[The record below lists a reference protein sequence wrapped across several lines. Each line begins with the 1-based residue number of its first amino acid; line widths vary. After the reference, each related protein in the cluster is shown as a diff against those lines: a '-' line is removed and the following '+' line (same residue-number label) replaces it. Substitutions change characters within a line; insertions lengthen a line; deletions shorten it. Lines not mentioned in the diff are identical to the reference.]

1 MRGSHAGT
9 VVLLELVVR
18 IREDNEASRSLMN
31 FLAAFQ
37 SPEPIATLG
46 WLIGALGG
54 AIFDV
59 GLLFAIGSTPRLR
72 EHGRAP
78 PMKPRSNILL
88 RAPVALMVLLWLA
101 GWFLG
106 GSSASLCYVIHS
118 ALAATLVAG
127 GVVLP
132 LMVTAANHIARRSLW

>member
-1 MRGSHAGT
+1 
-9 VVLLELVVR
+9 
-18 IREDNEASRSLMN
+18 MN
-31 FLAAFQ
+31 FLAALQ
-37 SPEPIATLG
+37 GPEPIATLG

-54 AIFDV
+54 AVFDV

-72 EHGRAP
+72 EHGNAP

-88 RAPVALMVLLWLA
+88 RVPAALMVLLWLA
-101 GWFLG
+101 GWFWG
-106 GSSASLCYVIHS
+106 GTSAPLCYVMHS

-132 LMVTAANHIARRSLW
+132 LMATAANHIARRSLW